1 MVDILDPGGVTGL
14 FDIVHDL
21 PLIQAGNVPD
31 WIDIVIQVACQHF
44 RQRRL
49 LSLYFRLQRRIS
61 LWGRV
66 NLHSGRQVLAGF
78 GRIWF
83 WLGTG

>member
-21 PLIQAGNVPD
+21 PLIQAGHVPD
-31 WIDIVIQVACQHF
+31 WIDIVFKVAEAR

-49 LSLYFRLQRRIS
+49 LALYFRLQRRIS